1 MVGMNSLREN
11 QTNESYFSIRGGF
24 ELAGE
29 IPVRGS
35 KNTILPIIAATL
47 LTREPCIIENVPRI
61 TDANV
66 MLQIAESLGAEVEW
80 DEKNHRVTIQAR
92 NIKDDFPDTDLS
104 RRLRGSV
111 LFAGAL
117 LARTGRARMSYPGGD
132 IIGARPLITHFNAL
146 KGLGVTISEGDVI
159 SLDGTHMRGARIFL
173 EEPSVTAT
181 ENVILASIR
190 APGKTEIR
198 LPACEPH
205 VQELVAFL
213 ARMGAKIRW
222 RDLYWIEVEGVEK
235 LHGATHRINPDDI
248 EISSFAALAAAT
260 RSSIT
265 LTQADSPYLDAI
277 FLQLS
282 KMGVSFRSSGG
293 RIEIHKPKSSY
304 TGFRIQSGLYP
315 KLMSDHIPPFAVLAT
330 QAEGASLIHDWM
342 YENRLRY
349 IAELQKMGA
358 DASLLDPHR
367 AIIRGPTKLVGCK
380 TVSSDIRSGMTL
392 VVAALV
398 AEGESMIEGVHH
410 LDRGYEKIEE
420 RLQSIGAR
428 IRRVK
433 NE

>member
-1 MVGMNSLREN
+1 MMAEMNLIKEN
-11 QTNESYFSIRGGF
+11 QTNEPYFSVQGGSV
-24 ELAGE
+24 LTGE

-35 KNTILPIIAATL
+35 KNTILPIIASTL
-47 LTREPCIIENVPRI
+47 LTREPCVIENVPTI
-61 TDANV
+61 TDARV
-66 MLQIAESLGAEVEW
+66 MLRIAEGLGCYVEW
-80 DEKNHRVTIQAR
+80 EEKNHRVTIQASE
-92 NIKDDFPDTDLS
+92 IKNDFPDTDLS

-117 LARTGRARMSYPGGD
+117 IGRTGRARMSYPGGD
-132 IIGARPLITHFNAL
+132 VIGARPLTTHFNAL
-146 KGLGVTISEGDVI
+146 KGLGVVITEGDLI
-159 SLDGTHMRGARIFL
+159 ELDGTNMRGANVFL

-181 ENVILASIR
+181 ENVILASVR

-205 VQELVAFL
+205 VQELVLFL
-213 ARMGAKIRW
+213 ARMGAHIKW
-222 RDLYWIEVEGVEK
+222 KGLYWIEVEGVKE
-235 LHGATHRINPDDI
+235 LHGASHRINPDDI

-265 LTQADSPYLDAI
+265 LTGADSPYLDAI

-282 KMGVSFRSSGG
+282 KMGVLFDSNGD
-293 RIEIHKPKSSY
+293 RIEIHKPKSNY

-330 QAEGASLIHDWM
+330 QAEGESLIHDWM

-367 AIIRGPTKLVGCK
+367 AIIRGPTKLAGCE

-410 LDRGYEKIEE
+410 LDRGYEKLEE
-420 RLQSIGAR
+420 RLQSIGANITR
-428 IRRVK
+428 MTR
-433 NE
+433 